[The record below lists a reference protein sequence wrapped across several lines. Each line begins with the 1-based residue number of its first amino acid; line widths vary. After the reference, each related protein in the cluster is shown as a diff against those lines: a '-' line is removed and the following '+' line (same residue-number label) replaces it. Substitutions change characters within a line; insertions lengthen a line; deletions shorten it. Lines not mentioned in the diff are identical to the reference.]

1 MTIERPLEIAAWVEL
16 GVCWIAWSLA
26 FVKPQKRASG
36 QKKAVRAPSSRWG
49 IFLVMLGY
57 ACVWAFVRP
66 TGFEKSPAS
75 LIASMIFAPP
85 SVVLVWMA
93 VRHLDKQWRFEAAL
107 SEDHKLITTGPYR
120 WLRNPIH
127 ASMLGMLLATGFA
140 KTWWPLLVAGVIF
153 FVIGTEIRVRAEE
166 RLLEQRFGE
175 EFAQYKTQTPAY
187 LPFLR

>member
-16 GVCWIAWSLA
+16 GVCWITWSLA

-66 TGFEKSPAS
+66 TGFEKSAAS
-75 LIASMIFAPP
+75 LIASMILAPP

-120 WLRNPIH
+120 WLRNPIY

>member
-36 QKKAVRAPSSRWG
+36 QKKTVTAPSSRWG

-57 ACVWAFVRP
+57 ACIWAFVRP
-66 TGFEKSPAS
+66 AGFEKSPAS
-75 LIASMIFAPP
+75 LIASIILAPP

-120 WLRNPIH
+120 WLRNPIY

-153 FVIGTEIRVRAEE
+153 FIIGTEIRVRAEE